1 MKRDVVI
8 VLDCGATNIRAIAV
22 DPQGV
27 VVAKAVLPNHSQPD
41 LANPQWQ
48 LWPLEDIL
56 QSFAQCCRQLLPQI
70 QQDKIHAVT
79 VTTFGVDG
87 ALVDAKGKMLYP
99 IISWKCPRTVA
110 VMENIASYMSA
121 EKLQQISGIGQFSF
135 NTLYKLIWL
144 QENRPDLV
152 EQAHAWLFISSL
164 INHRL
169 TGEFTTDRTM
179 AGTSQLLD
187 VKREQFSPAILHK
200 IGIQADLFPPM
211 VAAGDIIGQLLPN
224 IATTLGLPVG
234 LPVISAGHDTQF
246 ALFGS
251 GADLDQPVLSSGT
264 WEILMVRT
272 PQVNTA
278 LLPQFAGSTC
288 ELDSC
293 PRLFNPGLQW
303 LASGVLEWVRQLYWH
318 DDACADVYRRMI
330 NEAEAISPGADGVRM
345 DCNLLGNTRHHL
357 SGGWQGVSLSSGRGH
372 FYRSALEGL
381 AWQLKSNLALLER
394 IGEFHTKELLLVGG
408 GSRNALW
415 NQIKADVLNLPIKVI
430 DEAETT
436 VLGAALFAW
445 HATGYYASAEEAR
458 AQVNYRYQYYQPG
471 DQQPL
476 YQAITHCPPPVT
488 EAMPLKGECHA

>member
-27 VVAKAVLPNHSQPD
+27 VVAKAVMPNHSQPD
-41 LANPQWQ
+41 PANPQWQ
-48 LWPLEDIL
+48 LWPLDGIL
-56 QSFAQCCRQLLPQI
+56 HSFAQCCRQLMPQI
-70 QQDKIHAVT
+70 HQDKIHGMT

-87 ALVDAKGKMLYP
+87 ALVDANGKMLYP

-110 VMENIASYMSA
+110 VMESISRYMSA

-187 VKREQFSPAILHK
+187 VKREQFSSTILQK
-200 IGIQADLFPPM
+200 IGIHADLFPPM
-211 VAAGDIIGQLLPN
+211 VAAGEIIGQLLPD
-224 IATTLGLPVG
+224 IAAELGLPAG

-272 PQVNTA
+272 PKVNTT

-293 PRLFNPGLQW
+293 PTLFNPGLQW

-318 DDACADVYRRMI
+318 DEASAEVYRQMI
-330 NEAEAISPGADGVRM
+330 SEAGAIVPGANGVRM
-345 DCNLLGNTRHHL
+345 NCNLLGSAQHHQA
-357 SGGWQGVSLSSGRGH
+357 GGWQGVSLAVRRGH
-372 FYRSALEGL
+372 FYRSALESL
-381 AWQLKSNLALLER
+381 AWQLKSNLSLLEE
-394 IGEFHTKELLLVGG
+394 IGEFRTRELLLVGG
-408 GSRNALW
+408 GSRNTLW

-436 VLGAALFAW
+436 VLGAALFVW
-445 HATGYYASAEEAR
+445 SATGYYRSAEQAR
-458 AQVNYRYQYYQPG
+458 EQVNYRYQYYQPG
-471 DQQPL
+471 EQQPL
-476 YQAITHCPPPVT
+476 YQALSDNPYPII
-488 EAMPLKGECHA
+488 EGAIHA

>member
-22 DPQGV
+22 NPQGV
-27 VVAKAVLPNHSQPD
+27 VVAKAVQPNHSQPD
-41 LANPQWQ
+41 PANPQWQ
-48 LWPLEDIL
+48 LWPLDDIL

-70 QQDKIHAVT
+70 SQCKIHAVT

-87 ALVDAKGKMLYP
+87 ALVDASGNMLYP

-110 VMENIASYMSA
+110 VMDDITRYMSA

-152 EQAHAWLFISSL
+152 KQAHAWLFISSL
-164 INHRL
+164 INQRL

-187 VKREQFSPAILHK
+187 VKQEQFSSAILQK

-211 VAAGDIIGQLLPN
+211 VAAGEIIGQLLPG
-224 IATTLGLPVG
+224 IASDLGLPAG

-272 PQVNTA
+272 PNVNTT

-318 DDACADVYRRMI
+318 DDACANVYQQMI
-330 NEAEAISPGADGVRM
+330 AEAAAIAPGAEGMRM
-345 DCNLLGNTRHHL
+345 DCNLLGNSHHNL
-357 SGGWQGVSLSSGRGH
+357 SGGWQGVSLSSRRGH
-372 FYRSALEGL
+372 FYRAALESL
-381 AWQLKSNLALLER
+381 AWQLKDNLAVLER
-394 IGEFHTKELLLVGG
+394 IGEFRTRELLLVGG

-415 NQIKADVLNLPIKVI
+415 NQIKADVLNLPVKVI
-430 DEAETT
+430 DESETT

-445 HATGYYASAEEAR
+445 YATGYYASAEEAR
-458 AQVNYRYQYYQPG
+458 AQVNYHYQYYQPG
-471 DQQPL
+471 EQQPL
-476 YQAITHCPPPVT
+476 YQSLTAIPAPMAATIS
-488 EAMPLKGECHA
+488 LKGECHA